1 VASDT
6 SRAKAPDNLPWP
18 SPRLCVDTAEQRPWA
33 FGYRPAPWQHEGER
47 GPVHHGERDPD
58 SLVTTMLGGPWE
70 SERANLQE
78 GDYQLLGPDG
88 EPIAGAL
95 CIERKSLADLRGS
108 LSRGH
113 DRLMAEMERM
123 SPYTH
128 PVLIVE
134 APIEVLLG
142 DLSGAVRALVYAR
155 EVLADAAAELRTSA
169 RRREASNIVREAER
183 WVGSF
188 IGVEMRRHDEAERR
202 REERGGRVTVQS
214 LLGSTLSI
222 LADHRIP
229 ALFLPSRAWAE
240 YAAAW
245 LARRVWRRWLV
256 DHPDGLAAERA
267 RLALAAIDA
276 ERNSD
281 EPTPQPPS
289 VARVSEAGGVP
300 WSTAEAAR
308 RREAKRRTA

>member
-1 VASDT
+1 
-6 SRAKAPDNLPWP
+6 
-18 SPRLCVDTAEQRPWA
+18 
-33 FGYRPAPWQHEGER
+33 
-47 GPVHHGERDPD
+47 VHFGERDPD

-142 DLSGAVRALVYAR
+142 DLSGAVRALEYAR
-155 EVLADAAAELRTSA
+155 GVLEDAAEEMRAVVLDEQASIVT
-169 RRREASNIVREAER
+169 EAATWIRN
-183 WVGSF
+183 F
-188 IGVEMRRHDEAERR
+188 IGAEMRRHDEAERR

-281 EPTPQPPS
+281 EPTPHPPS
-289 VARVSEAGGVP
+289 AARVSEAGGVP

-308 RREAKRRTA
+308 RREQKRRTA

>member
-1 VASDT
+1 
-6 SRAKAPDNLPWP
+6 
-18 SPRLCVDTAEQRPWA
+18 
-33 FGYRPAPWQHEGER
+33 
-47 GPVHHGERDPD
+47 VHFGERDPD

-95 CIERKSLADLRGS
+95 CIERKSLQDLRGS

-142 DLSGAVRALVYAR
+142 DLSGAVRALEQARAWMLEIAEEWYAR
-155 EVLADAAAELRTSA
+155 HGEDEQHTSIIRGAQWIAAQTAAD
-169 RRREASNIVREAER
+169 
-183 WVGSF
+183 
-188 IGVEMRRHDEAERR
+188 MHRHDEAERR

-267 RLALAAIDA
+267 RIAALDEAAWPDGD
-276 ERNSD
+276 R

-289 VARVSEAGGVP
+289 AARVSEAGGVP

-308 RREAKRRTA
+308 RREAKRRSA